1 MPIPERLIDHR
12 PTLDEVKRG
21 LRFKKCLAH
30 PDMVLVVDLT
40 PSGEYVPMC
49 VSCKQ
54 EGREKP
60 VIGRADQ
67 IAEKEW
73 NMTTKAL
80 AAKPQTLRCKL
91 KSVDEGRKPDGT
103 ASYSVTA
110 FPPYRDAFSQ
120 YPVQMFIWGRAPEA
134 EASELYGAMKK
145 LDAGTVV
152 TLDVVP
158 GKLRVG
164 KDGIAKPD
172 DGQFGNYYWNVVGMA
187 GLPGAPK
194 AAEAQEATQDEAA
207 GPSMTEEGPFAEA
220 SQRPTNWD
228 ATQTRIG
235 VSWAIDQ
242 ARQTLLVW
250 NAEPPADGDWGPFL
264 KDVSVLAPRFI
275 ALRDY
280 LVAKAMKGG

>member
-1 MPIPERLIDHR
+1 
-12 PTLDEVKRG
+12 
-21 LRFKKCLAH
+21 
-30 PDMVLVVDLT
+30 
-40 PSGEYVPMC
+40 
-49 VSCKQ
+49 
-54 EGREKP
+54 
-60 VIGRADQ
+60 
-67 IAEKEW
+67 
-73 NMTTKAL
+73 MTTKAL

-187 GLPGAPK
+187 GLPEAPH
-194 AAEAQEATQDEAA
+194 AAKVQEATQDEAA
-207 GPSMTEEGPFAEA
+207 GPPMAEEGPFPAEA
-220 SQRPTNWD
+220 PQRPSNWD

-242 ARQTLLVW
+242 ARQTILSYSRAL
-250 NAEPPADGDWGPFL
+250 PTDDDWGPFL
-264 KDVSVLAPRFI
+264 KEVSLLAPRFI